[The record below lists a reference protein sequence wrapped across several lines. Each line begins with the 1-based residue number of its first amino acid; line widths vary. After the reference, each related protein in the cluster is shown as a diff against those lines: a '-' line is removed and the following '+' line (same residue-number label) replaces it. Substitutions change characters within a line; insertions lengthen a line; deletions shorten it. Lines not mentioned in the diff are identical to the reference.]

1 MDQRLLEAI
10 RKNDRQAFMSLVNE
24 NEEIIQQRTANT
36 FHAPLHLASRFG
48 HIELVT
54 EIIKLCP
61 DMVAADNSK
70 LETPLHEA
78 SCKLNSDNQSG
89 YFMACNHGDL
99 DVVKLLLS
107 KPWLQGLEEDDLV
120 QNCLHVA
127 VSRGH
132 TGIVRK
138 ILDVCP
144 SLTQKFDRNG
154 SSPLHCSCHR
164 GHVELTSMLLQVD
177 ADLAQEFNNY
187 GYTPLHLA
195 AMNGNTAILEEFT
208 SMAPTSFQCYTKN
221 GENFF
226 I

>member
-1 MDQRLLEAI
+1 
-10 RKNDRQAFMSLVNE
+10 
-24 NEEIIQQRTANT
+24 
-36 FHAPLHLASRFG
+36 
-48 HIELVT
+48 
-54 EIIKLCP
+54 
-61 DMVAADNSK
+61 
-70 LETPLHEA
+70 
-78 SCKLNSDNQSG
+78 
-89 YFMACNHGDL
+89 MACNHWNL

-107 KPWLQGLEEDDLV
+107 KPWLHGLEEDDLV

-132 TGIVRK
+132 AGIVRK

-164 GHVELTSMLLQVD
+164 GHVEITRKLLQVD

-208 SMAPTSFQCYTKN
+208 SMAPTSSQCYMKN